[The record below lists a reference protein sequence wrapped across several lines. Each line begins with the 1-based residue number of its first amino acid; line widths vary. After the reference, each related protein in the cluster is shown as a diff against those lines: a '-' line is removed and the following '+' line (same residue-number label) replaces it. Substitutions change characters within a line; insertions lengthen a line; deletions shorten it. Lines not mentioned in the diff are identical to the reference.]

1 MYKWFLEPLCNHSK
15 GRFFSRNFPSQNS
28 QVTAGLPLLG
38 GAESGM
44 TRTTPWKVCPT
55 IGRGLRLEILW
66 NHRKLSTKSME
77 MMEMMESA
85 WRFGKMMESVL
96 KQAYGYQMITP
107 KKGKKNSENTCIA
120 K

>member
-1 MYKWFLEPLCNHSK
+1 MGFTEFKTLLIEVIKIYSPMYKWFLEPLCNHSK

-55 IGRGLRLEILW
+55 IGRGLRLEIL
-66 NHRKLSTKSME
+66 
-77 MMEMMESA
+77 
-85 WRFGKMMESVL
+85 
-96 KQAYGYQMITP
+96 
-107 KKGKKNSENTCIA
+107 
-120 K
+120 